1 MGAEEGDGAGEG
13 AAGAE
18 VGHVAEG
25 EPLQLLVLLQWEVLE
40 LGLELC
46 GLLRIKNKQ
55 TNMLKKHKHQ
65 QLEMKEKCS
74 VHLLKSGLN
83 SPNHQIHFGLGEVKS
98 MPIWEEGHHVWLLT
112 SSA

>member
-18 VGHVAEG
+18 VGHVAEE

-46 GLLRIKNKQ
+46 GLLRIKKKNP
-55 TNMLKKHKHQ
+55 NMLKKHKHQ
-65 QLEMKEKCS
+65 RLEIKEERL

-83 SPNHQIHFGLGEVKS
+83 SLNHQIHFGG
-98 MPIWEEGHHVWLLT
+98 G
-112 SSA
+112 